1 MCLFPVSYDESD
13 NYRNLITCHT
23 VSAQDVQKWL
33 AGFRR
38 ITSYLVTQQAH
49 GDRNDFLCCNYI
61 RHCPLSEVV
70 FGFHGCFA
78 AGGP

>member
-1 MCLFPVSYDESD
+1 VCLFPVSNDESD
-13 NYRNLITCHT
+13 NYINVIMSYT

-38 ITSYLVTQQAH
+38 TTSYFVTQRAH
-49 GDRNDFLCCNYI
+49 RDRNGFLCCNYI
-61 RHCPLSEVV
+61 GHCPLSEVV
-70 FGFHGCFA
+70 CGFHGCFA